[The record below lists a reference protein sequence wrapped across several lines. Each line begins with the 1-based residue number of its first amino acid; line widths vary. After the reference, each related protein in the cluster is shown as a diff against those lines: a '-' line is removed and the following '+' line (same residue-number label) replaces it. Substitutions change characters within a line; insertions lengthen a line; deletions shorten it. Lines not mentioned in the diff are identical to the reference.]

1 MANSQEGI
9 QKDTKKGFH
18 RAWLVLIGC
27 CFLQAC
33 GLGLVLNSAGVFFV
47 PVCND
52 LGFSQ
57 GDISKYLTFY
67 SWATCVGML
76 LVARL
81 FPRIDVRI
89 SMSICTAAVAIALG
103 LMSVYTEVWQWYAS
117 GIVFGLAGSFLF
129 VVPTPILIGNWF
141 DKHEGVAVGMAM
153 AFSGIGA
160 AIFSP
165 LLTWFIAEMGWRT
178 TYLIAAIIMAVAI
191 LPWTLFV
198 FRFSPQRIGLEPY
211 GHTGKVDP
219 AEEAEHI
226 PGIPWKK
233 ALPTLS
239 FIALFL
245 FAGLCSFYG
254 AYNSQLPN
262 FAVNIGETA
271 MFGATLISVSMV
283 GNVVSK
289 ILSGYLIDA
298 IGATSATIIQAI
310 IVGVSML
317 IFALLHEPFMLYI
330 AAFAFGFQNSLVSV
344 SVPLLIKSS
353 FGSKSYTEIFA
364 FVRLGTGILGGIGV
378 IVVSAS
384 YDAFGDYT
392 FAFFM
397 GFAVAVGCI
406 VCVLLD
412 KLGNKSLQPKWEE

>member
-1 MANSQEGI
+1 M
-9 QKDTKKGFH
+9 
-18 RAWLVLIGC
+18 
-27 CFLQAC
+27 
-33 GLGLVLNSAGVFFV
+33 NSAGVFFV

-57 GDISKYLTFY
+57 GEISKYLTLY
-67 SWATCVGML
+67 SWSTCVGML
-76 LVARL
+76 LVARF
-81 FPRIDVRI
+81 FPRIDVRV

-103 LMSVYTEVWQWYAS
+103 AMCVYTQLWQWYAS

-141 DKHEGVAVGMAM
+141 DKHEGIAVGVAM

-160 AIFSP
+160 AAFSP
-165 LLTWFIAEMGWRT
+165 LLTWLISEVGWRS
-178 TYLIAAIIMAVAI
+178 TYLIAGIAMAIMI
-191 LPWTLFV
+191 LPWTIFV
-198 FRFSPQRIGLEPY
+198 FRFSPQRMGLEPY
-211 GHTGKVDP
+211 GYDKEKASLKD
-219 AEEAEHI
+219 ESKQL
-226 PGIPWKK
+226 PGVPLKK

-239 FIALFL
+239 FVALFL

-271 MFGATLISVSMV
+271 MFGATLISVSMA

-289 ILSGYLIDA
+289 IVSGFLIDA
-298 IGATSATIIQAI
+298 IGAAFATIIQLV
-310 IVGVSML
+310 IVAASML
-317 IFALLHEPFMLYI
+317 GFALLREPIMLYI

-344 SVPLLIKSS
+344 STPMLIKSS
-353 FGSKSYTEIFA
+353 FGSRSYTEIFA
-364 FVRLGTGILGGIGV
+364 FVRLGTGILGGIGITAV
-378 IVVSAS
+378 AMS

-397 GFAVAVGCI
+397 GFVVSLAGI

-412 KLGNKSLQPKWEE
+412 KHGKKKLISKWEE